1 MRYLTGSRKREA
13 AIQNA
18 LLDRLA
24 ARFERTVARQLS
36 RTMNLAIKQYKADK
50 SDFGVEAVIRN
61 QDNKLAGLMSV
72 EINNVMTTF
81 GERILNN
88 GSKTLKDMGDDPFD
102 DAVRNYFKIY
112 GLQHVQMISSTTVN
126 QIRQLINQG
135 EVEGLGVD
143 EIARNIVKQIPTI
156 SRYRANAI
164 ARTETHTAANFGS
177 QAAAESTGLNILK
190 EWLAAND
197 ERTRE
202 EHSAADGQTVAL
214 NETFEVGGEDLMF
227 PGDPSGSAENIIN
240 CFSGDT
246 LVSFKSCKKAIRSLY
261 TGEMITIKTSAGH
274 KITGTPNHP
283 VMTTSGL
290 IRLDQINH
298 ETNLLCCPINK
309 NFSGAFDVKHIPA
322 KFEDVFNSASIVG
335 VVMGM
340 GTVSVNLYDRVPK
353 GQVSVVDIN
362 GSLRQT
368 LFAKQ
373 FQSQGKLLFKKA
385 NFAFGLLFG
394 LGLLNRNLL
403 KKTSRFV
410 FDGLVSRLNLSFSFV
425 CRHLLPFKCLGF
437 GLASNVNT
445 GLGQSAP
452 NNGSRTANGLSDLV
466 FAKARLIQSHSPVF
480 HKNPMFNFDSP
491 IGSPDNIQDSGSANA
506 ELLAKFRATHS
517 RFVET
522 DKPVLINREFFHDLP
537 VYTLETNEGFYN
549 AGGIIAG
556 NCRCSVAYITE

>member
-36 RTMNLAIKQYKADK
+36 RTMNLAVKQYKADK

-240 CFSGDT
+240 C
-246 LVSFKSCKKAIRSLY
+246 
-261 TGEMITIKTSAGH
+261 
-274 KITGTPNHP
+274 
-283 VMTTSGL
+283 
-290 IRLDQINH
+290 
-298 ETNLLCCPINK
+298 
-309 NFSGAFDVKHIPA
+309 
-322 KFEDVFNSASIVG
+322 
-335 VVMGM
+335 
-340 GTVSVNLYDRVPK
+340 
-353 GQVSVVDIN
+353 
-362 GSLRQT
+362 
-368 LFAKQ
+368 
-373 FQSQGKLLFKKA
+373 
-385 NFAFGLLFG
+385 
-394 LGLLNRNLL
+394 
-403 KKTSRFV
+403 
-410 FDGLVSRLNLSFSFV
+410 
-425 CRHLLPFKCLGF
+425 
-437 GLASNVNT
+437 
-445 GLGQSAP
+445 
-452 NNGSRTANGLSDLV
+452 
-466 FAKARLIQSHSPVF
+466 
-480 HKNPMFNFDSP
+480 
-491 IGSPDNIQDSGSANA
+491 
-506 ELLAKFRATHS
+506 
-517 RFVET
+517 
-522 DKPVLINREFFHDLP
+522 
-537 VYTLETNEGFYN
+537 
-549 AGGIIAG
+549 
-556 NCRCSVAYITE
+556 RCSVAYITE